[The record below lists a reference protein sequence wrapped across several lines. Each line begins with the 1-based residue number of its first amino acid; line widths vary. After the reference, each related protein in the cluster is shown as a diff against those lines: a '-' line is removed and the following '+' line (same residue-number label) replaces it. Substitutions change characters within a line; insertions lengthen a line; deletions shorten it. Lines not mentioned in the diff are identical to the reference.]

1 MERRRAG
8 QSVYIRRSTRLAALH
23 LHQRSAPLDARERVA
38 ALASEIRSPD
48 VVALLTCHRVEIY
61 ATLPEPADPRAELA
75 RRLGT
80 EIDALSGAEV
90 RVGADAAAHLFRV
103 AAGLDSVIVGEAQ
116 IASQLRRTFD
126 SARAGGIDPILAA
139 LFQRA
144 LHLARTVRRTTP
156 LGAVRRSVGSLA
168 VDEALRHVAD
178 PLRATVLV
186 VGAGEIGKLAARA
199 LARLAAR
206 ALARRVGHLLIA
218 NRDAARAAELA
229 SSIEAEAVVLD
240 GLAAALARADV
251 VISAADTRGTLLTRA
266 LLGSRAAH
274 GPLVVVDIAMPRS
287 VADDARSV
295 AGLVYRDVDDLAVH
309 TPDVPDAV
317 LADAED
323 RCASEAASFTAWL
336 RERESAAT
344 IRVLRERADAIREAK
359 LARALSHLSHLS
371 ERDREVVSSLAASLT
386 AGLLH
391 EPIVRLRRAPE
402 AERAARALFGIER

>member
-1 MERRRAG
+1 M
-8 QSVYIRRSTRLAALH
+8 
-23 LHQRSAPLDARERVA
+23 A

-199 LARLAAR
+199 LAR
-206 ALARRVGHLLIA
+206 RVGHLLIA

-229 SSIEAEAVVLD
+229 SSIGAEAVGLG